1 VTQIPNWR
9 ELMVYNPPVQQRAPK
24 AQPQA
29 VAQHKN
35 GSRKFRGSVAAGYDD
50 KREPTDKWKV
60 EQRIIEGMLAE
71 LPAKSSVLDCPVGT
85 GRFLRC
91 YVKNQL
97 DFIGMDLSGD
107 MLVRSAWKL
116 NPEDAKR
123 WVDDCGAWV
132 ARAVVTNE
140 EGKPVLDKAGRTEL
154 TGEEISISL
163 STLLPIGSFLPV
175 GGKVAQLGVRDEKL
189 RALEIEGKGI
199 LLPPADILRTGLP
212 DKHVDVSVA
221 CRITRWMIEDHGPEG
236 IVAMLRELQR
246 ITRSKIIVTARVYGH
261 RFAVTEDLI
270 TSALDGW
277 KITRNVP
284 GYEMAYRII
293 MLEPA

>member
-1 VTQIPNWR
+1 LTQIPNWR

-24 AQPQA
+24 PQSQPQGGGADKFHGA
-29 VAQHKN
+29 VAE
-35 GSRKFRGSVAAGYDD
+35 GYDA
-50 KREPTDKWKV
+50 KRESTDKWKV

-71 LPAKSSVLDCPVGT
+71 LPAGTSVFDCPVGT
-85 GRFLRC
+85 GRFLHC
-91 YVKNQL
+91 YVKGGL
-97 DFIGMDLSGD
+97 DFVGMDIQGD
-107 MLVRSAWKL
+107 MLVQAALKL
-116 NPEDAKR
+116 LKPEKVEE
-123 WVDDCGAWV
+123 WVQACNA
-132 ARAVVTNE
+132 ANT
-140 EGKPVLDKAGRTEL
+140 
-154 TGEEISISL
+154 
-163 STLLPIGSFLPV
+163 
-175 GGKVAQLGVRDEKL
+175 VRPL
-189 RALEIEGKGI
+189 RIKDKGI
-199 LLPPADILRTGLP
+199 LMPGDIRQTGLP
-212 DKHVDVSVA
+212 DKHVDVTVA
-221 CRITRWMIEDHGPEG
+221 CRITRWMIGNHGPEG